1 MSVTQ
6 KGLFVVEG
14 RSNYT
19 CPETEFSVTCEFIK
33 HPNSIDFKYVY
44 LTHESNGS
52 TAFKKTYTNGYL
64 GLIRKLTITPSENSQ
79 KHTYTFELSKLVRP
93 ANKYFL
99 EISKKPD
106 IEHGA
111 IFEWDFESAF
121 AKAAE
126 SKPED
131 CEFDKDLVLNPF
143 EPHELPL
150 TIKQA
155 IPRLAKTYGVGSESI
170 TISVTGK

>member
-6 KGLFVVEG
+6 KGLFVVQG

-33 HPNSIDFKYVY
+33 HPNSIDFNYVY
-44 LTHESNGS
+44 LTQESNGT
-52 TAFKKTYTNGYL
+52 TAFKKTYSNGYL
-64 GLIRKLTITPSENSQ
+64 GLIRKITITPSENNQ
-79 KHTYTFELSKLVRP
+79 KNTYTFELSKLVRP
-93 ANKYFL
+93 VNKYFM
-99 EISKKPD
+99 EISKKPG

-126 SKPED
+126 NKPGD
-131 CEFDKDLVLNPF
+131 CEFDEGVLLNPF

-150 TIKQA
+150 TIKKA
-155 IPRLAKTYGVGSESI
+155 MPRLAKTYGVEPESI